1 MKAFITVGLGFG
13 DEGKGSI
20 VDYLVR
26 RHDAGMVV
34 RFNGGAQ
41 AAHHVVSPDGREHVF
56 AQFGAGTLS
65 PGVRTHLGAHVVVNP
80 LNLLRE
86 EKVLRGI
93 GVTDA
98 LDRLTIDRQALIVTP
113 FQISVNRAREEA
125 RGWRRHGSCGQG
137 IGEARSDQI
146 AGRPILCAGHLG
158 SRSYTLNKLLEIRDS
173 KRAELEEIG
182 DVDQLA
188 RPEFANPAIPSV
200 LMEHYWRLRM
210 NLVVEEWMPER
221 KQGPFV
227 FEGAQGVLLDES
239 WGFHPHNT
247 WTDTTSRH
255 AERLLDQWKIDPAER
270 QIIGVMR
277 AYQTRHGAGPMPT
290 YSTRLSALLTD
301 PKNGGNAWQGAF
313 RVGYPDLV
321 LLDYALRAQHVHRLA
336 VTCMDRI
343 KHERLDSWKV
353 CPNYVVD
360 GRVILEL
367 PPPPPAFSKL
377 PGRVLDRAWPELK
390 PMGRTMKS
398 YREVLPRPVAIF
410 SHGPT
415 AEGKV
420 EE

>member
-1 MKAFITVGLGFG
+1 MKAHVVVGLGFG

-65 PGVRTHLGAHVVVNP
+65 PGVRTHLGANVVVNP

-86 EKVLRGI
+86 EKALREI

-98 LDRLTIDRQALIVTP
+98 LPRLTIDRQALIVTP
-113 FQISVNRAREEA
+113 FQVAVNRAREEA
-125 RGWRRHGSCGQG
+125 RGWKRHGSCGQG

-146 AGRPILCAGHLG
+146 AGRPILLAGHLG
-158 SRSYTLNKLLEIRDS
+158 SRSFTLNKLLEIRDS

-182 DVDQLA
+182 ATDWLE
-188 RPEFANPAIPSV
+188 RPEFGNAAIPSV
-200 LMEHYWRLRM
+200 IMEHYWRLRA
-210 NLVVEEWMPER
+210 NLVVEEWMPHR
-221 KQGPFV
+221 HLAPFV
-227 FEGAQGVLLDES
+227 FEGAQGVLLDEY

-247 WTDTTSRH
+247 WTDTTSAH
-255 AERLLDQWKIDPAER
+255 AETLLDQWDIDIADR
-270 QIIGVMR
+270 QIVGVMR
-277 AYQTRHGAGPMPT
+277 AYQTRHGAGPLPT
-290 YSTRLSALLTD
+290 YSTRLSSRLTD
-301 PKNGGNAWQGAF
+301 PMNEGNAWQGAF

-321 LLDYALRAQHVHRLA
+321 LLDYALRAQHVDRLA

-343 KHERLDSWKV
+343 KDARLDAWKV

-360 GRVILEL
+360 GRVIMDI
-367 PPPPPAFSKL
+367 PSPPPAISKL
-377 PGRVLDRAWPELK
+377 PGRVLERAWPELK

-398 YREVLPRPVAIF
+398 YREVLPKPVSIF